1 MSLVDKPAPLFEA
14 TAVYKN
20 EFQRIKLEDYREKW
34 VLLFFYPLDFTFVC
48 PTEITAI
55 SDMCHEFE
63 KRNTQV
69 LGVSTDSEFS
79 HNAWMNVPRS
89 EGGIGHLNYPLLS
102 DFTKSISADYGILL
116 PGGMS
121 LRASYIIDPDGIV
134 QFELVHSTSVGRN
147 VKELIRNV
155 DALQY
160 SRKHGEVC
168 PAGWQPGDA
177 TIIPDL
183 EKSKNYFCSARG
195 K

>member
-1 MSLVDKPAPLFEA
+1 MSLVGKQAPQFEA

-20 EFQRIKLEDYREKW
+20 SFQKITLDSYKDKW

-55 SDMCHEFE
+55 SDLASEFE
-63 KRNTQV
+63 KRDTQI
-69 LGVSTDSEFS
+69 LGVSVDSEYA
-79 HNAWMNVPRS
+79 HNAWMNIPRN
-89 EGGIGHLNYPLLS
+89 EGGIGQLNYPLLS
-102 DFTKSISADYGILL
+102 DITKSISTDYGVLL
-116 PGGMS
+116 PEGMA
-121 LRASYIIDPDGIV
+121 LRATYIIDPKRVI

-147 VKELIRNV
+147 VKELIRNI

-160 SRKHGEVC
+160 ADKHGEVC

-177 TIIPDL
+177 TIIPDVD
-183 EKSKNYFCSARG
+183 KAKNYFCTYKG